1 MYLHRM
7 GLREWGY
14 LVTRFTLSGPRGEQ
28 FLKEASHNTGGREI
42 SSQNLTEGVTPLL
55 SAIEEQ
61 WALSFVP
68 VQSPDHKLHSL
79 AIKTS
84 QNNLYVSAPAH
95 IVLQ

>member
-42 SSQNLTEGVTPLL
+42 SSQSLTE
-55 SAIEEQ
+55 
-61 WALSFVP
+61 
-68 VQSPDHKLHSL
+68 SPDHQLHSL

-84 QNNLYVSAPAH
+84 QNELYVSAPAH